1 MTEQSWS
8 CCFPFTLW
16 FAGLLGWTLGQRGC
30 FLASLAEAA
39 RVQVTSKAAGS
50 FQTLQI
56 TLAPSEAPAW
66 SLCPRPRSSQVKV
79 VCDISTA
86 SFTDRLSIR
95 CLNWERCWRA
105 APDCCGK
112 SVEQSQAQKKKVLFN
127 VRDIRLSNHYS
138 SQQLLVAARERRW
151 RSATSWHASPS
162 AATS

>member
-1 MTEQSWS
+1 MTEHSWS

-16 FAGLLGWTLGQRGC
+16 FAGLLGGTLGQRGC

-86 SFTDRLSIR
+86 SFTDRLCDQMFELGEMLAS
-95 CLNWERCWRA
+95 
-105 APDCCGK
+105 
-112 SVEQSQAQKKKVLFN
+112 ST
-127 VRDIRLSNHYS
+127 RLLWKIGRTVS
-138 SQQLLVAARERRW
+138 SSEEEGALQC
-151 RSATSWHASPS
+151 P
-162 AATS
+162 